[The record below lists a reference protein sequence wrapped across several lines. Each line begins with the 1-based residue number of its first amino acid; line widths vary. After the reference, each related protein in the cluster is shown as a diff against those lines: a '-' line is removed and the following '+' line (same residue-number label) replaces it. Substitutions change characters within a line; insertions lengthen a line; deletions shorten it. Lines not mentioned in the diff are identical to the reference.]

1 MGGLCG
7 EGRYRHLLAP
17 GMSGTGE
24 DDAAEAGVAL
34 WKAVWWQVGGFGKL
48 GLSWVPLPLV
58 GPLGGSSF
66 SELEMRPLYQP
77 SQQMQHP

>member
-1 MGGLCG
+1 MGGLYG
-7 EGRYRHLLAP
+7 EGRYRHPLTP
-17 GMSGTGE
+17 GMR
-24 DDAAEAGVAL
+24 
-34 WKAVWWQVGGFGKL
+34 WQQRQVWLCGRLCGGRL

-66 SELEMRPLYQP
+66 LELEKRPLHQP

>member
-7 EGRYRHLLAP
+7 EGRYRHLLTP
-17 GMSGTGE
+17 RMSGTGE
-24 DDAAEAGVAL
+24 MTQQRQ
-34 WKAVWWQVGGFGKL
+34 VWLCGRLCDGKL

-77 SQQMQHP
+77 LQQMQHP